1 MPVESVYENIRNI
14 LIRIEEIKR
23 RFGVS
28 RVQYGSSFGEQLRQ
42 QVNKTGV
49 NNTVDERKDGSE
61 TSDGD
66 SVLDESRARIYGPII
81 EAVSKKYGI
90 PSELIR
96 AVVKQESNFNV
107 NAISRKGA
115 MGLMQLMPQTA
126 DLLGVQNPF
135 NPEEN
140 IVAGT
145 RYLVDLI
152 NRYGGNLNKAL
163 AAYNAGPRNVEDEI
177 PDIEET
183 RSFVDS
189 VLRSYEEFSR
199 YGEEEGL

>member
-42 QVNKTGV
+42 QVNKTGI

-61 TSDGD
+61 TSNGD
-66 SVLDESRARIYGPII
+66 PVLDESRARIYEPII
-81 EAVSKKYGI
+81 EAVSKRYGV
-90 PSELIR
+90 PPELIR

-163 AAYNAGPRNVEDEI
+163 AAYNAGPHNVGDEI